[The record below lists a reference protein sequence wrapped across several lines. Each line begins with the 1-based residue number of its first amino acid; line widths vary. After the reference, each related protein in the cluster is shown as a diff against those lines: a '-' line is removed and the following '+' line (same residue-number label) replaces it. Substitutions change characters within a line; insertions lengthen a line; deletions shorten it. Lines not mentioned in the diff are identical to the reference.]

1 MKQSAAKTLGVAALG
16 VAFAAAGAG
25 AANAAPAVLDDA
37 QVLSGVQSFPAQG
50 DAANVLPGADRAL
63 DQAQPTLVE
72 GLTSA
77 QPVAE
82 KVLSQGQA
90 KGLIG
95 MCRPARACPRTVCR
109 PTGFRSAGGTA
120 PIRARPG

>member
-37 QVLSGVQSFPAQG
+37 PQVLSGVQSFPAQG

-95 MCRPARACPRTVCR
+95 GLPAGQGL
-109 PTGFRSAGGTA
+109 PTHGLPTNGVSVG
-120 PIRARPG
+120 